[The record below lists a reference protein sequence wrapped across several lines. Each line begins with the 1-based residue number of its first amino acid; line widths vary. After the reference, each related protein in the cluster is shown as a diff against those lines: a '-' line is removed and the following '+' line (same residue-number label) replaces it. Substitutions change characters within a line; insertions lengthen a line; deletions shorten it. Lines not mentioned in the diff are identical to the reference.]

1 MNRKREEK
9 ADYGNYADYG
19 WYDKG
24 VQKREKGDEE

>member
-1 MNRKREEK
+1 VNRKRQDV
-9 ADYGNYADYG
+9 DYGSYVDYG